1 MYTIYFIST
10 YFSYTHNSPPKS
22 MYLGLMFGLMF
33 TLVLVNCV
41 HCLMCS
47 LMWDNIIMLNNK
59 IICLYVDRVVSK
71 LGRPINIMA
80 CVAMC
85 MYCTGRM

>member
-1 MYTIYFIST
+1 MTNFL
-10 YFSYTHNSPPKS
+10 P
-22 MYLGLMFGLMF
+22 G
-33 TLVLVNCV
+33 VLVNCV

-59 IICLYVDRVVSK
+59 ILCLYVDQFVSK
-71 LGRPINIMA
+71 LGRPISIMA

-85 MYCTGRM
+85 IIVPGVRTCT